1 MHLNFSMSFFFL
13 ERKVLYFRCQQL
25 WERVADICPKA
36 DSPSDKQRV
45 RAFVDRAGG
54 RGLHAERAQ
63 SSLTVIFKLVISGLT
78 GIILVVL
85 GTVNLQL
92 GVHFFPFL
100 CSQFLKLWQLMSW
113 TQSGHHVVNFSTWGF
128 GIYKTAHIIWLRIL
142 SIALETELKV
152 LDYA

>member
-1 MHLNFSMSFFFL
+1 M

-78 GIILVVL
+78 GIILVVV
-85 GTVNLQL
+85 GTVNLQF
-92 GVHFFPFL
+92 GGPFFPISL
-100 CSQFLKLWQLMSW
+100 
-113 TQSGHHVVNFSTWGF
+113 QSVLEIVA
-128 GIYKTAHIIWLRIL
+128 AH
-142 SIALETELKV
+142 V
-152 LDYA
+152 LDTVWSSCS

>member
-1 MHLNFSMSFFFL
+1 M

-25 WERVADICPKA
+25 WEWVADICPKA

-54 RGLHAERAQ
+54 GGLHAERAQ

-85 GTVNLQL
+85 GTVNLQF
-92 GVHFFPFL
+92 GGPFFPISL
-100 CSQFLKLWQLMSW
+100 
-113 TQSGHHVVNFSTWGF
+113 QSVLEIVA
-128 GIYKTAHIIWLRIL
+128 AH
-142 SIALETELKV
+142 V
-152 LDYA
+152 LDTVWSSCS